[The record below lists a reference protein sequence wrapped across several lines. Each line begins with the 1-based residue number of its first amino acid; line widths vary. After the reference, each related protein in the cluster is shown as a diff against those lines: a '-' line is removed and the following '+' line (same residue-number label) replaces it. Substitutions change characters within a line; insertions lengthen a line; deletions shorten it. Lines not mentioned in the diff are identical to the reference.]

1 MLRRKRTIPTMQRIC
16 VFCGSSSGSRP
27 LYAEMA
33 RAVGQELAARGLG
46 VVYGGS
52 SIGLMGALAD
62 AALAAGGEV
71 IGVLPRGLF
80 RREVA
85 HRGLTEL
92 REVSSMHERKALM
105 SELADG
111 FLALPGGFGTCD
123 ELFEVVTWA
132 QIGLHHKPIG
142 LLDVENFFAPL
153 LAFVRHAAQEGF
165 LPLAHVDLL
174 LRAETPAA
182 IIEQLQTYQP
192 PALPDKWLDLP
203 RP

>member
-1 MLRRKRTIPTMQRIC
+1 MQRIC

-46 VVYGGS
+46 LVYGGS
-52 SIGLMGALAD
+52 SVGLMGALAD

-80 RREVA
+80 LREVA
-85 HRGLTEL
+85 HRGLTDL
-92 REVSSMHERKALM
+92 REVGSMHERKALM

-123 ELFEVVTWA
+123 ELFEMLTWA
-132 QIGLHHKPIG
+132 QLGLHHKPVG
-142 LLDVENFFAPL
+142 LLDVEGFFTSL

-165 LPLAHVDLL
+165 LPLAHVDVL

-182 IIEQLQTYQP
+182 MLDQLLAYQP
-192 PALPDKWLDLP
+192 SALPDKWPDLP